1 MMRFVDAIHD
11 KEKIKV
17 TDEDILSN
25 FLKANPNYLTNYE
38 LSIIKKLLKIDQ
50 KYLKIQFNKCLSK
63 QLDKLF
69 DSTEDIMKND
79 RNN

>member
-1 MMRFVDAIHD
+1 LKKSKASSKYKNNVRNMMRFVDAIHD

-50 KYLKIQFNKCLSK
+50 KYLKI
-63 QLDKLF
+63 
-69 DSTEDIMKND
+69 
-79 RNN
+79 